1 MQGKF
6 ITLEGVEG
14 SGKSTQAEL
23 IKEHLQQL
31 GYEVALT
38 YEPGD
43 TEIGQ
48 KIRKILLDPE
58 NNKLV
63 SKAELLLYLADR
75 AQHVEEVI
83 KPNLAQDKIVISDR
97 YIDAT
102 WAYQG
107 FARKLDSTL
116 VKRLNKIATDNLV
129 PDLTI
134 LLDLNPVL
142 SLKRAKDATAEVTMH
157 GDRIESEKIEFHQ
170 KVQEG
175 YLKLAQEEERI
186 AVVNGEQN
194 KDIVFRQIKQILK
207 ERLIVWPE

>member
-157 GDRIESEKIEFHQ
+157 GDRIESENIEFHQ

-194 KDIVFRQIKQILK
+194 KDIVFRQIKQILR
-207 ERLIVWPE
+207 ERSIVWPE

>member
-83 KPNLAQDKIVISDR
+83 KPGLIK
-97 YIDAT
+97 
-102 WAYQG
+102 
-107 FARKLDSTL
+107 
-116 VKRLNKIATDNLV
+116 
-129 PDLTI
+129 
-134 LLDLNPVL
+134 VL
-142 SLKRAKDATAEVTMH
+142 R
-157 GDRIESEKIEFHQ
+157 
-170 KVQEG
+170 
-175 YLKLAQEEERI
+175 
-186 AVVNGEQN
+186 VN
-194 KDIVFRQIKQILK
+194 
-207 ERLIVWPE
+207 LIVL